1 MYQKIDLLPTISD
14 IIIGPIAQKR
24 KQSPPPPCYN
34 VVSAKAMTILSCI
47 VLYHAANILSNTCSN
62 IETGE
67 GVFYSNFARL
77 YSKIVFRC
85 KCPKFQCH

>member
-1 MYQKIDLLPTISD
+1 MFETATISD

-24 KQSPPPPCYN
+24 KQSPPLPFYN

-67 GVFYSNFARL
+67 GGFSFEFCT
-77 YSKIVFRC
+77 IVF
-85 KCPKFQCH
+85 KNSIPM